1 MDSHLVKKRK
11 IKEQYE
17 VNKRWIIEKDLK
29 NKYYLIDMKGKK
41 PSFVIFQ
48 SYKLQNIFDRI
59 IFDCGLQRIDD
70 KEEEMEK
77 LKDLCYN
84 LAQIQIEEDK
94 D

>member
-11 IKEQYE
+11 IKKLYE

-29 NKYYLIDMKGKK
+29 NKYHLIDMKGKK
-41 PSFVIFQ
+41 PSSVILQ

-59 IFDCGLQRIDD
+59 ILDCGLQQIDD
-70 KEEEMEK
+70 KQEEMEK

-94 D
+94 E